1 MLVCSW
7 RLRPMVQAITCKLP
21 AIFSVYGTY
30 SPGANIVSYVYGGRG
45 ESRQVFDDIFVL
57 SLPSFTW
64 TKIYQ
69 GNSPRHSH
77 SCHRLGSRLMVS
89 VGGMMSFNTT
99 AAPCDWLRKGV
110 AILDM
115 SNVTW
120 SSVYNQSAPS
130 YTVPAAVVAKIGG
143 T

>member
-1 MLVCSW
+1 MQL
-7 RLRPMVQAITCKLP
+7 ALP
-21 AIFSVYGTY
+21 S
-30 SPGANIVSYVYGGRG
+30 ANIFSYVYGGRG
-45 ESRQVFDDIFVL
+45 VNSQVFDDIYVL
-57 SLPSFTW
+57 SLPSFIW

-89 VGGMMSFNTT
+89 VGGISSFNTT
-99 AAPCDWLRKGV
+99 AAPCDWETKGV
-110 AILDM
+110 AIFDM

-120 SSVYNQSAPS
+120 SSFYDQSAPS
-130 YTVPAAVVAKIGG
+130 YTVPTAVVAKIGG